1 MKSRA
6 RRPLRLV
13 AVVAALV
20 VPVAGCSLLEPDTQ
34 PTGLAPADT
43 SPPKGTKGLEKFY
56 GQDLAWGSCERGSG
70 ECAKLEVPLDYKD
83 PGGKTIKIEV
93 LRVKAK
99 GKKAGS
105 LVVNP
110 GGPGGSGVEYAAA
123 ADYVV
128 SDQIRKNF
136 DVVGFDPRGVARSSP
151 VDCLDD
157 AGMDRYL
164 AKDPTPDTAA
174 ERTEDDRAQKEFA
187 DGCKA
192 KSGDL
197 LGHVST
203 ADAARD
209 MDVLRA
215 ALGDGKLT
223 YLGKSYGT
231 YLGATYA
238 ELFPDRA
245 GRLVLDG
252 VIPPDASSEE
262 VVIGQA
268 KGFDTATKAWAQDCV
283 DNDCSLGNS
292 VDEVVKSVQDQLAE
306 LDKQPLPASAGI
318 TLTEGWA
325 TWGIA
330 QALYDQGMWS
340 KLTDAL
346 VSAKDGDGGPLSE
359 LGRTYAGRDS
369 GGDYRSNLLEA
380 LPAVNCLDRPEKGT
394 DQDALIAKA
403 VKAAPIWGRA
413 LASESPCSQWPV
425 DGTNTPHTID
435 AKGADPIL
443 VVGTTRDP
451 ATPFEWAERLNNQLA
466 DSALITHEGDGH
478 TAYMRQNDCVDK
490 AVDEY
495 WLTGKTPDGDAL
507 TCKE

>member
-1 MKSRA
+1 MTLHASRS
-6 RRPLRLV
+6 LRAV

-20 VPVAGCSLLEPDTQ
+20 VPVAGCSLFETGPEPSGLS
-34 PTGLAPADT
+34 TGDT
-43 SPPKGTKGLEKFY
+43 SPPKGTKGLEPFY
-56 GQDLAWGSCERGSG
+56 EQQLSWGECDQGTG
-70 ECAKLEVPLDYKD
+70 ECAKLKVPQDYSD
-83 PGGKTIKIEV
+83 PDGKSIEISV
-93 LRVKAK
+93 LRVKST
-99 GKKAGS
+99 GQKAAS

-110 GGPGGSGVEYAAA
+110 GGPGGSGVDYAAA
-123 ADYVV
+123 ADGIV
-128 SDQIRKNF
+128 SSQIRKHF
-136 DVVGFDPRGVARSSP
+136 DVVGFDPRGVSRSAP
-151 VDCLDD
+151 IDCLDD
-157 AGMDRYL
+157 ADLDAYM
-164 AKDPTPDTAA
+164 AKDPTPDTDAELAA
-174 ERTEDDRAQKEFA
+174 DVKEQKKFA
-187 DGCKA
+187 EGCTA

-203 ADAARD
+203 EDAARD

-283 DNDCSLGNS
+283 DNDCPLGSS
-292 VDEVVKSVQDQLAE
+292 VDDVVKSVQDLLDQL
-306 LDKQPLPASAGI
+306 DQNPLPGSAGI
-318 TLTEGWA
+318 KLTEGWA

-340 KLTDAL
+340 QLTDAL

-359 LGRTYAGRDS
+359 LGRTYAGRDA
-369 GGDYRSNLLEA
+369 GGAYASNLMEA
-380 LPAVNCLDRPEKGT
+380 LPAVNCLDRPEEGV
-394 DQDALIAKA
+394 DQDALIDKA
-403 VKAAPIWGRA
+403 VEAAPIWGRA

-425 DGTNTPHTID
+425 DSTNTPHKID

-451 ATPFEWAERLNNQLA
+451 ATPYEWAVRLNDQLA

-490 AVDEY
+490 AVDQY

-507 TCKE
+507 TCEE